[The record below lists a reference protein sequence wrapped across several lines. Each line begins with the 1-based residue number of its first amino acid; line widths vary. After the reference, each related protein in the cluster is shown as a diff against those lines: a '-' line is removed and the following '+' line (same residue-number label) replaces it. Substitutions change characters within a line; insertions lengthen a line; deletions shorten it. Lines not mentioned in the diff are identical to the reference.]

1 MNEQRSSWSNGGDE
15 TRDRTTPDSI
25 TAADHETAQTHKVTR
40 ENSLLREEANDTRA
54 RASTPSRESHGYE
67 SEPHWREPELDPD
80 YDEPRQSRGRRG
92 NGEAVEASVPTLL
105 RSLAGDAGTLARKE
119 VALARNEITEA
130 VADVKTGI
138 ISMATGGGV
147 LFSGFLFLLLAATY
161 GLSTV
166 MEAWL
171 AALIVGG
178 VVTLIGGILVMTGR
192 QKTKAEN
199 LRPDRTAEALRKDKA
214 MLDRRT

>member
-1 MNEQRSSWSNGGDE
+1 MSEHRSSWNSNGQE
-15 TRDRTTPDSI
+15 TRSHAATDRMTE
-25 TAADHETAQTHKVTR
+25 ADHETAQTHKVTR
-40 ENSLLREEANDTRA
+40 ENSLLRDEANAERA
-54 RASTPSRESHGYE
+54 REASPQAVESRRYE
-67 SEPHWREPELDPD
+67 SEPQWREPGLDPD
-80 YDEPRQSRGRRG
+80 DEPRLSRGRRG
-92 NGEAVEASVPTLL
+92 NGAAADPSVTSLL

-130 VADVKTGI
+130 VGDVKTGI

-161 GLSTV
+161 GLSTI

-178 VVTLIGGILVMTGR
+178 VVTLIGAILVMTGR
-192 QKTKAEN
+192 QKTKAEH
-199 LRPDRTAEALRKDKA
+199 LRPDRTADALRKDKA